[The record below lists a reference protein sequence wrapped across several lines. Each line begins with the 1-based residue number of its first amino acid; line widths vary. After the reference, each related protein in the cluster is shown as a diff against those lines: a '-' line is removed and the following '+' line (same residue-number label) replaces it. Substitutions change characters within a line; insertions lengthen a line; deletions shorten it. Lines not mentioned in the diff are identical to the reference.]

1 METPDRP
8 DDAELKRLLQQPSPP
23 PELRAA
29 LHADLERAVA
39 AASAPARSRAW
50 HIAGVVSLVLLGMV
64 TWLIWTPADVGAAY
78 ADMLRDRALHGV
90 QQGVTAD
97 WLAASRP
104 VFPAEVRV
112 DLAKD
117 CWLGQHPSK
126 HLRLRASDGG
136 TINVFVYDADKFAWK
151 PRGTIDDYRWTVS
164 RPIPGTVVILLYDR
178 RTPPVLVT
186 RLLTGLFPSHTPQ
199 RI

>member
-8 DDAELKRLLQQPSPP
+8 DDAELRRLLQQPSPP

-29 LHADLERAVA
+29 LHADLDRAVA
-39 AASAPARSRAW
+39 AASAPARSRVW
-50 HIAGVVSLVLLGMV
+50 HIAGVVSLLLLGMV
-64 TWLIWTPADVGAAY
+64 TWFVWTPADVGAAY

-104 VFPAEVRV
+104 VLPAEVRV

-117 CWLGQHPSK
+117 CWLGRHPSK

-136 TINVFVYDADKFAWK
+136 TINVFVYHDDNFAWK
-151 PRGTIDDYRWTVS
+151 QRGTIHGHGWIVRY
-164 RPIPGTVVILLYDR
+164 PLPGTVVILLYDQPK
-178 RTPPVLVT
+178 PPAAVAS
-186 RLLTGLFPSHTPQ
+186 LLTSLFPSGAPQ

>member
-29 LHADLERAVA
+29 LHADLDRAVV
-39 AASAPARSRAW
+39 AASAPLRSRAR
-50 HIAGVVSLVLLGMV
+50 HVAGLVSLLLLGAWA
-64 TWLIWTPADVGAAY
+64 WLMWTPADVGAAY
-78 ADMLRDRALHGV
+78 ADMLRDSALHGV
-90 QQGVTAD
+90 RQGATAN
-97 WLAASRP
+97 WLAQNRP
-104 VFPAEVRV
+104 VLPAGFRL

-117 CWLGQHPSK
+117 CWLNQQPSK

-136 TINVFVYDADKFAWK
+136 TINVFVYHDDNFAWK
-151 PRGTIDDYRWTVS
+151 QRGTIDDHRWIVR
-164 RPIPGTVVILLYDR
+164 RPLPGTVVILLYEQP
-178 RTPPVLVT
+178 TPAVLVAS
-186 RLLTGLFPSHTPQ
+186 LLTSLFPSATPQ

>member
-23 PELRAA
+23 PELRAV
-29 LHADLERAVA
+29 LHADLDRAVA

-50 HIAGVVSLVLLGMV
+50 PIAGVAFLLLLGLGV
-64 TWLIWTPADVGAAY
+64 WFVWTPADVGAAY
-78 ADMLRDRALHGV
+78 ADVLRDRPLHGV
-90 QQGVTAD
+90 RPGATAD
-97 WLAASRP
+97 WLATNRP
-104 VFPAEVRV
+104 VLPAEVRV

-117 CWLGQHPSK
+117 CWLGRHPSK

-136 TINVFVYDADKFAWK
+136 TINVFVYHDDDFAWK
-151 PRGTIDDYRWTVS
+151 PRGTINDYRWIVS

-178 RTPPVLVT
+178 RTLPVVVASIM
-186 RLLTGLFPSHTPQ
+186 TGLFPSHAPQ